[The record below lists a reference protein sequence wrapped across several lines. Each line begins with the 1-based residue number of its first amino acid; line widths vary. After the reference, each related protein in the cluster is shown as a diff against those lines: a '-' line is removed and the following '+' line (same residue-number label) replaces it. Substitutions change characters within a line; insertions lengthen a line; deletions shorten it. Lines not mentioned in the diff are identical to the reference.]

1 MPLSKG
7 KSQKTI
13 SKNISEM
20 IHAGHPQKQAIA
32 AALSEARKG
41 YKTAGSVTLQ
51 DTKDKSALDAAIAQA
66 RLADMLEWNKQ
77 RNTYG
82 NPHNVEPMYPSVIPE
97 RVPEDPYIPQTGSA
111 TPKSSEPT
119 SYGSFG
125 EGPLPSFAR
134 KSWEYYPEMG
144 HEDSVPTPWGLWV
157 DRYHFP
163 EWSKTA
169 PIFEKALQTRA
180 APGTFS
186 DEDNMGSTPYVEGK
200 GTPDARPSAGLAG
213 AESSRAPTPPPRPKQ
228 NIWDDSLIRR
238 SGEGGTET
246 PLDFINNSPIYK
258 QRLAEQGMATGGMAH
273 GGHTTTEMHV
283 GPIHSSVA
291 GRTDHLPM
299 IVPRSSYV
307 IPADI
312 ISASGE
318 GNTMAGFKHAKR
330 VFEGEPYAGTERPY
344 SAPEAPYGAE
354 LPHRATGGAESGVPI
369 VAAGGEYVISP
380 EAVAKIGNGD
390 MELGHA
396 ALDLFVKKMRN
407 KTIKTLQKLPGPK
420 SD

>member
-7 KSQKTI
+7 KFQKTI

-20 IHAGHPQKQAIA
+20 VHAGHPQKQAIA

-111 TPKSSEPT
+111 MPGVPSRPSME
-119 SYGSFG
+119 
-125 EGPLPSFAR
+125 ENALPEDR
-134 KSWEYYPEMG
+134 PE
-144 HEDSVPTPWGLWV
+144 H
-157 DRYHFP
+157 
-163 EWSKTA
+163 
-169 PIFEKALQTRA
+169 
-180 APGTFS
+180 
-186 DEDNMGSTPYVEGK
+186 
-200 GTPDARPSAGLAG
+200 TPDQDAWSASQPKARAAGLAG
-213 AESSRAPTPPPRPKQ
+213 SKSSAPMPPARPSNAQ

-246 PLDFINNSPIYK
+246 PLDFINNSAIYK
-258 QRLAEQGMATGGMAH
+258 QRLAEQGMASGGYAT
-273 GGHTTTEMHV
+273 GGHTVTEMHV

-344 SAPEAPYGAE
+344 SAPPTPYGAE
-354 LPHRATGGAESGVPI
+354 LPHRASGGAESGVPI